1 MFFLGD
7 LTFSCSLFCGT
18 TVVVIKSRAEP
29 FKFFV
34 KAPRIAQGF
43 PLFPNRQTHLAS
55 RRPWRRLFF
64 RIYLILRAVSL
75 LQGSPSPP
83 QGNMHP
89 IRRADGSLTISLNP
103 LFLCSG
109 PPRQQPPPPPPTTP
123 RTRVLLPGAAA
134 PVWEEAT
141 SSARRLWAP
150 SKRGSMKL
158 VPGFLPLVGSSFVL
172 FFFCLSL

>member
-1 MFFLGD
+1 MGD

-18 TVVVIKSRAEP
+18 TVVVIKSRDEP

-75 LQGSPSPP
+75 LQGSPSPS

-109 PPRQQPPPPPPTTP
+109 PPRQQPPPLPPPHP
-123 RTRVLLPGAAA
+123 GPGSCSRVPQPLCGRKRHLPPAGCG
-134 PVWEEAT
+134 P
-141 SSARRLWAP
+141 
-150 SKRGSMKL
+150 
-158 VPGFLPLVGSSFVL
+158 LPNGDP
-172 FFFCLSL
+172 